1 MTTKSIVLT
10 VTAAK
15 ISLAQAVEILVVRK
29 VKGKL
34 APMAWIMMETA
45 LSTVL
50 ILIAAQAGRVGNIYI
65 KMV

>member
-1 MTTKSIVLT
+1 VTTKSIVLT

>member
-1 MTTKSIVLT
+1 MLT